1 MLSSS
6 QSLSTMDVEKN
17 RISYQRLFVEIF
29 ITKKRNLRNILNY
42 LKLECHDS
50 SKSYNFRKNI

>member
-17 RISYQRLFVEIF
+17 RISYQRLFIEIF

-42 LKLECHDS
+42 LKPEFHDS
-50 SKSYNFRKNI
+50 SKSHNFRKNI